1 MKLAINKYIPATA
14 IGVAMLLSSCSGSFL
29 DKEPTDY
36 VSGEQLQKVAQ
47 WNPNITMGQA
57 LGAYSTTFAMSS
69 GGVSGHDDFGQ
80 KAVDIATDMMSGDM
94 INTNTSYSWFIP
106 AGLLTCSTKSAS
118 RYTYQFWRYYYR
130 LVKNANEIIDAAGG
144 NDVTPESA
152 ANKYY
157 YAEAKTIRAY
167 AYFNLVNLYAPTYS
181 EDKTAKAVPIYKS
194 QTDASAATRSSVEEV
209 YAFILKDLTDAV
221 SLFDTAVKD
230 NGGDDLRS
238 TKEEVNGSVA
248 RGFLAY
254 TYLMMGDYTNA
265 AKVSEEV
272 ISSGEYQLESATE
285 ATNGFSAMSN
295 SWMWGI
301 QLTTSNSPA
310 LPTFWGHM
318 DVYTYSYAFAG
329 NAKYIDTNLR
339 AEIPA
344 SDVRKNWFKD
354 QEQVIEFKDGSSIHQ
369 GQQKFYDS
377 HKSYGNSTNGGWYD
391 AEVYMRYPEMYL
403 INAEANARA
412 NNLSA
417 AKASLKALLEQRDTQ
432 AAAKVDGMDQSAL
445 LNEIWFNWRVEMWGE
460 GRSLLTMKRF
470 KKSITRCPED
480 ACLPGTTYS
489 YNDSRLVFQI
499 PERETQNN
507 PNLQ

>member
-1 MKLAINKYIPATA
+1 MKSVIKKYIPAA
-14 IGVAMLLSSCSGSFL
+14 AVGVAMLLSSCSDSFL

-36 VSGEQLQKVAQ
+36 VSGDQLQEVAK
-47 WNPNITMGQA
+47 WNPKITMGQA
-57 LGAYSTTFAMSS
+57 LGAYSTTFAMST
-69 GGVSGHDDFGQ
+69 GGVGGHDDFGQ

-94 INTNTSYSWFIP
+94 INTNTSYSWFIL
-106 AGLLTCSTKSAS
+106 AGQLTCTTKTAS
-118 RYTYQFWRYYYR
+118 RYTYQFWRYYYS
-130 LVKNANEIIDAAGG
+130 LVKSANEIIDAAGG
-144 NDVTPESA
+144 NDAKPESA
-152 ANKYY
+152 GNKYY

-181 EDKTAKAVPIYKS
+181 EDKAAKAVPIYKS
-194 QTDASAATRSSVEEV
+194 QTDATAGTRATVDEV
-209 YAFILKDLTDAV
+209 YSFIIDDLTNAI
-221 SLFDTAVKD
+221 SFFDEAVKD
-230 NGGDDLRS
+230 NGGDLRTS
-238 TKEEVNGSVA
+238 KEEANGSVA

-254 TYLMMGDYTNA
+254 AYLMKGDYANA

-272 ISSGEYQLESATE
+272 ISSGEYKLETPAE
-285 ATNGFSAMSN
+285 ATNGFSAMSD

-329 NAKYIDTNLR
+329 NLKLMDTNLA
-339 AEIPA
+339 AEIP
-344 SDVRKNWFKD
+344 STDIRKNWISTQGD
-354 QEQVIEFKDGSSIHQ
+354 L

-377 HKSYGNSTNGGWYD
+377 HKILGNSTNGGWYD
-391 AEVYMRYPEMYL
+391 AEVYMRYPEMLL
-403 INAEANARA
+403 INAEANARN

-417 AKASLKALLEQRDTQ
+417 AKASLKTLLEQRDTE
-432 AAAKVDGMDQSAL
+432 AAAKVDGMDQTAL

-480 ACLPGTTYS
+480 ACLPGTKYD
-489 YNDSRLVFQI
+489 YNDTRLVFQI

-507 PNLQ
+507 PNLR